1 MTLTESISYYLN
13 QYRFLWTE
21 DSLSLFTWYYLFYA
35 IPYLVVAFAA
45 SAGLSSSL
53 RGYGTRHKIQPISP
67 SVSQIIREIF
77 YSMLTIA
84 IFSFVAIYVF
94 ASSRVHDRDVI
105 YYSLDERGWWY
116 VVFSLILMIVLHD
129 AYFYWTHRLMHLPY
143 LFRPIHRTHHRSRMP
158 TAWAAYEFS
167 PAEALVQAL
176 FFPLFTWWFPIYW
189 LVFLIFL
196 AHMIFRV
203 VQIHSGVEW
212 MPRRVIDQPILNLL
226 TTTTHHDL
234 HHRRMSGNYG
244 LYFTWWDRL
253 MGTELP
259 DYRVEF
265 LRYAS
270 GSSSRQTLVAGGK
283 KQVA

>member
-1 MTLTESISYYLN
+1 LLGQQLAYHLN

-21 DSLSLFTWYYLFYA
+21 DSLSLFIWYYLFYA
-35 IPYLVVAFAA
+35 LPYFTIAFAA
-45 SAGLSSSL
+45 SAGLSYFF
-53 RGYGTRHKIQPISP
+53 RGYRSRHKIRPISP
-67 SVSQIIREIF
+67 TASQIVREIF

-84 IFSFVAIYVF
+84 VFSLVGIYMF
-94 ASSRVHDRDVI
+94 ASARVHGTKVF
-105 YYSLDERGWWY
+105 YYHVAERGWWY
-116 VVFSLILMIVLHD
+116 LVFSLIVMIVLHD
-129 AYFYWTHRLMHLPY
+129 TYFYWTHRWMHLPY
-143 LFRPIHRTHHRSRMP
+143 FFRRMHRTHHRSRVP
-158 TAWAAYEFS
+158 TAWAAYELS

-176 FFPLFTWWFPIYW
+176 FLPLFTWWFPIYW

-196 AHMIFRV
+196 VHMVFRV

-212 MPRRVIDQPILNLL
+212 MPRRVMDQPVFGLL

-259 DYRVEF
+259 DYRAEF
-265 LRYAS
+265 LRYAGGSNSHEPLIS
-270 GSSSRQTLVAGGK
+270 GVK